1 MICAANVL
9 TTHTHRH
16 TILHDHKVTFS
27 EFYLKKKKA
36 KYMNG
41 AWSFFL
47 LLRGFF
53 KIYRSANII
62 ITNSDQNS
70 SFLLK
75 KNIIKSIF
83 CLYIRNQVVQTSQS
97 VMSFIPISMNS
108 KVMSFTFY
116 SLNYI
121 INSLK
126 EESDWQTKLLIH
138 IVSRKIYKHF
148 SKSKNRCF
156 FFS

>member
-1 MICAANVL
+1 
-9 TTHTHRH
+9 
-16 TILHDHKVTFS
+16 
-27 EFYLKKKKA
+27 
-36 KYMNG
+36 MNG
-41 AWSFFL
+41 AWFFL

-156 FFS
+156 FFIVLFFLYYYNILYCYLFTLFFYFIIFLYRIGSNHIS